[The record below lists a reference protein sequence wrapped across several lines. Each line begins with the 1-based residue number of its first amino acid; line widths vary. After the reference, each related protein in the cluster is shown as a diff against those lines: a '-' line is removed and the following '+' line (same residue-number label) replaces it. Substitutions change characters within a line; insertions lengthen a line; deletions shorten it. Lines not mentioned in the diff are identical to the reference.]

1 MAKGRIEINEAN
13 CKGCTLCKRA
23 CPQDVIVMVADHV
36 NAKGYY
42 PAVLVDPEGQCTGC
56 ALCAVAC
63 PDVCIT
69 VYRQVPSRAHAQHA
83 PAMA

>member
-1 MAKGRIEINEAN
+1 MAKGRIEINDAN
-13 CKGCTLCKRA
+13 CKGCALCTLA
-23 CPQDVIVMVADHV
+23 CPQNVIVMSTDAV

-42 PAVLVDPEGQCTGC
+42 PALLVDPSGQCTGC

-69 VYRQVPSRAHAQHA
+69 VYKVI
-83 PAMA
+83 PAKAARSAVAV

>member
-1 MAKGRIEINEAN
+1 MAAKGRIEINTAA
-13 CKGCTLCKRA
+13 CKGCSLCVIA
-23 CPQDVIVMVADHV
+23 CPQDVIVMSTERP

-42 PAVLVDPEGQCTGC
+42 PAMLVDPEGNCTGC

-69 VYRQVPSRAHAQHA
+69 VYRQVPAKAQRAGAA
-83 PAMA
+83 V